1 MTTKII
7 NEGGNV
13 VPNAVAI
20 KKQDVA
26 ATVKNLQN
34 IMPSGIELHPIGSAG
49 KKEVSSDIDTLID
62 ATDLMAA
69 FPQAK
74 DLKTARQAL
83 EAHFK
88 AKGLFAARSGVSVHV
103 GVPIANTQ
111 ELVQIDVMAVEKAK
125 DAVPLH
131 THDYSDPTMKGG
143 VLHGIWADLANMSTM
158 PDHESLMMSPYK
170 GLVDRTTKELVTA
183 NKDQIA
189 SIIIGQGATA
199 KDMGNPAAVL
209 NALKRFPDKYNA
221 IKTKYFPDPV
231 PVGTNEW
238 FRSMFDKLTD

>member
-1 MTTKII
+1 MKTNILA
-7 NEGGNV
+7 EGGNV

-26 ATVKNLQN
+26 ATVQNLQGL
-34 IMPSGIELHPIGSAG
+34 MPPGIELHPIGSAG

-62 ATDLMAA
+62 ATELMAA

-74 DLKTARQAL
+74 DLKSARQAL

-103 GVPIANTQ
+103 GVPIGASQ
-111 ELVQIDVMAVEKAK
+111 DLVQIDVMAVEKAK

-131 THDYSDPTMKGG
+131 THDYSDPQMKGG
-143 VLHGIWADLANMSTM
+143 VLHGIWADLANMSNM
-158 PDHESLMMSPYK
+158 PGHDSLMMSPYK

-189 SIIIGQGATA
+189 SIIIGPGATA

-209 NALKRFPDKYNA
+209 NALKKFPEKYNA
-221 IKTKYFPDPV
+221 IKTKYFPDPA

-238 FRSMFDKLTD
+238 FRNMFNKLTD